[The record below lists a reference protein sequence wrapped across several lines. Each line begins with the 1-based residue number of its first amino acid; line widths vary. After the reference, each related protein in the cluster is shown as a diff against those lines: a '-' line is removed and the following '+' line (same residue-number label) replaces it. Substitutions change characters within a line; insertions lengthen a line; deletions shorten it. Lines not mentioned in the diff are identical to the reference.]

1 MPYDSNEIH
10 DVYDQT
16 ICKLALFYLVM
27 LDFCSPVCSDW
38 DLLASAK
45 ADTSSGSKVRLH
57 FICLEFHSE
66 RYQNTPRTQT
76 GPYLHCY
83 AILNSFR

>member
-10 DVYDQT
+10 DVHDQA
-16 ICKLALFYLVM
+16 ICKLALFCLVM
-27 LDFCSPVCSDW
+27 LDSCSPVCSDW

-45 ADTSSGSKVRLH
+45 VDTSSGSKVRLH
-57 FICLEFHSE
+57 FICLEYHSE

-76 GPYLHCY
+76 GPYLHSY
-83 AILNSFR
+83 ATLNSFR